1 MNIKKFRQF
10 SIIVFV
16 FGFLLLTLS
25 FYTTQKSQSIGQD
38 VKITYRQKTIF
49 KDGSAPM
56 RLTSKV
62 VRFRKA
68 DGSWKE
74 SITDQDENGVE
85 TRTRVQYAIN
95 GRGLFWVSEKNKKL
109 FLVAERPGPP
119 VAFPADAMKTKSNF
133 VKEDSLL
140 GYKTLVTR
148 DGSDDV
154 NYMENHYATELNGL
168 LLKSIDANEEFMN
181 VLEAVEIKVETIT
194 PEEFGELPDYP
205 IEKAY

>member
-38 VKITYRQKTIF
+38 VKITYRQQTIF
-49 KDGSAPM
+49 KDGSVPLQLM
-56 RLTSKV
+56 SKV
-62 VRFRKA
+62 VRLRKA

-74 SITDQDENGVE
+74 SVTDYDENGLP

-140 GYKTLVTR
+140 GYKTLITR
-148 DGSDDV
+148 DGSDNV
-154 NYMENHYATELNGL
+154 NYMEYHYATELNGL
-168 LLKSIDANEEFMN
+168 LLKSIDANEESMN